1 MIVELTLLAIGLS
14 ASAAG
19 AFALRGRRKPVVEA
33 PRVRVRETPVGTGD
47 ALVLEA
53 GQGEAWSLRRAV
65 RIQEGDADPCLHLF
79 EADTD
84 GGPARVVAWDPARP
98 ELVMLLAASSAIGA
112 ERNSPASLEVELDG
126 ARVLVRSELRR
137 SVRAIADGDDGTLPT
152 GAVQLTVLRGD
163 DQVEVVL
170 LRADR
175 RSVALIG
182 RTRAL
187 SSISVLASEAT
198 NRSET

>member
-14 ASAAG
+14 ASAVG

-33 PRVRVRETPVGTGD
+33 ARVRVRETPVGTGD
-47 ALVLEA
+47 ALVLQA
-53 GQGEAWSLRRAV
+53 GRGEAWSLRRAV
-65 RIQEGDADPCLHLF
+65 CLKEGEADPCLHLF

-84 GGPARVVAWDPARP
+84 GGPARVVAWDPSRP
-98 ELVMLLAASSAIGA
+98 ALVVLLGASSSIAPQKTA
-112 ERNSPASLEVELDG
+112 PASLEVELEG

-137 SVRAIADGDDGTLPT
+137 SVRAIADGDDGSLPT
-152 GAVQLTVLRGD
+152 GAIQLTVLRGD

-170 LRADR
+170 LHAAQ